1 MARDKIARASA
12 TATDAASRP
21 GDQYA
26 GSLLPARRAPRWW
39 PLAIFALAL
48 LPRLIGLGRFA
59 FPDEETW
66 IERSLLFITG
76 LARGDLMA
84 TWQNNHP
91 GVVPMWGFSAMLWLR
106 TTWFDPPGGL
116 AALAKHLP
124 TTEMPALLGTAAL
137 FTALATAL
145 GVVGV
150 FLLARRLFGP
160 TVALL
165 AAILVALDPF
175 FLTHSRIVH
184 LDGILTALMICAAL
198 AFLCY
203 LSFEERKY
211 LFASGVLWGL
221 GLLTKSPALFLVPF
235 VALVTAFSYFLAAGW
250 RLDRPRLRRLVVA
263 FAFWFAV
270 GWAVFF
276 LLWPAAWFHPL
287 DMAIRIFKGS
297 RWGVITSHGTNYF
310 LGQEVATPGPLY
322 YAVILPLRLTPVTLI
337 GGLLA
342 IPWLGRRLWRQ
353 TRHPGLTGPL
363 ERRTNLVGV
372 SLLAYVFFF
381 TLALTL
387 AAKKGERYLVPVFP
401 AVDILT
407 AMLLGAMISWTTAR
421 WPRILA
427 ARRLALAL
435 AAALLIIASLSWLRL
450 APYYG
455 AYFNPLAG
463 GGKAAAYAYPFG
475 QGEGLDMAAAYLN
488 ARPEAAALSAAS
500 FYPRQFSYYF
510 RGTARS
516 LRRGKDWDGT
526 WRFSDYV
533 VFYVSQVQRDL
544 PTASLVRFFRESQK
558 PVFTARLAD
567 ADFAWVY
574 RSPALLSGHTPAT
587 SGTLS
592 NTFDGRLALTGY
604 DLGQSALASGQMA
617 EVALHWQAVR
627 PVKDNFLF
635 RLRLV
640 DESGRDWL
648 STTAPPYDGY
658 YPTGLWAVEKERI
671 MRYQLT
677 LPSDLPEGQL
687 CWQVDI
693 VPRRD
698 WPDDPL
704 FSAEIVC
711 QPAK

>member
-12 TATDAASRP
+12 TGATAASRP
-21 GDQYA
+21 GDSHK
-26 GSLLPARRAPRWW
+26 GSLLPARRTPRWW

-66 IERSLLFITG
+66 VERSLLFITG

-106 TTWFDPPGGL
+106 TTWFDQQSTL
-116 AALAKHLP
+116 TALAKHLP
-124 TTEMPALLGTAAL
+124 AAEMPALLGTAAL

-150 FLLARRLFGP
+150 FVLARRLFGP

-184 LDGILTALMICAAL
+184 LDGVLTALMICAAL

-211 LFASGVLWGL
+211 LLASGILWGL
-221 GLLTKSPALFLVPF
+221 GLLTKSPALFLIPF
-235 VALVTAFSYFLAAGW
+235 VALVTAFSYLFAVG
-250 RLDRPRLRRLVVA
+250 RRRDGPRLRRLVVA

-287 DMAIRIFKGS
+287 DMALRIFKGS

-322 YAVILPLRLTPVTLI
+322 YAVILPLRLTPVTTAGL
-337 GGLLA
+337 LLA
-342 IPWLGRRLWRQ
+342 IPWLLRRLWRQ
-353 TRHPGLTGPL
+353 ARRPGMARPL
-363 ERRTNLVGV
+363 ERRTNLVGL

-381 TLALTL
+381 ALALTL

-407 AMLLGAMISWTTAR
+407 AMLLGAAIGWATERWAAR
-421 WPRILA
+421 FA
-427 ARRLALAL
+427 ARRLAPAL
-435 AAALLIIASLSWLRL
+435 AVALLLIASFSWLRL

-463 GGKAAAYAYPFG
+463 GGRAAAYAYPFG

-488 ARPEAAALSAAS
+488 SRPEATVLSAAS

-516 LRRGKDWDGT
+516 LRRGNNWDGT

-533 VFYVSQVQRDL
+533 VFYVSQVQRNL
-544 PTASLVRFFRESQK
+544 PTASLVGFFRDTQK
-558 PVFTARLAD
+558 PVFTARLGD
-567 ADFAWVY
+567 VDFAWVY
-574 RSPALLSGHTPAT
+574 RSPALLSGHTPAVR
-587 SGTLS
+587 GKLS
-592 NTFDGRLALTGY
+592 ATFDGRLALTGF
-604 DLGQSALASGQMA
+604 DLGQAALAPGQVA
-617 EVALHWQAVR
+617 EIALRWRAVR

-635 RLRLV
+635 RLHLV
-640 DESGRDWL
+640 DENGQAWL
-648 STTAPPYDGY
+648 STTDPPYDGY
-658 YPTGLWAVEKERI
+658 FPTGLWPAGKEMI
-671 MRYQLT
+671 TRYRLA
-677 LPSDLPEGQL
+677 LPSDLPGGRL

-711 QPAK
+711 QPAT